1 VGIAFSPAEGVPMT
15 RRTSPGHLLVAI
27 LILCITPFACATSV
41 RQVSIENSLQ
51 AAEFVFHGVVVER
64 EAFTAAA
71 PDAIFTRLRFKV
83 LDVIKGPALGEVE
96 LVFSGGTAGGFTVAV
111 GEMQI
116 PNLGEEGVYFVE
128 SLKRTQVNPL
138 YGWQQGQFLVLQENG
153 ERRVHTAA
161 RAPVYGIDPVA
172 AQPGLALS
180 SGAARGVQTRAS
192 DASAR
197 PLSVEE
203 FKTRLRAMRERR

>member
-1 VGIAFSPAEGVPMT
+1 VQF
-15 RRTSPGHLLVAI
+15 R
-27 LILCITPFACATSV
+27 
-41 RQVSIENSLQ
+41 
-51 AAEFVFHGVVVER
+51 
-64 EAFTAAA
+64 
-71 PDAIFTRLRFKV
+71 V
-83 LDVIKGPALGEVE
+83 LDVIKGPALSQVS
-96 LVFSGGTAGGFTVAV
+96 LVFSGGTAGGITVAV

-128 SLKRTQVNPL
+128 SLQRNQVNPL

-161 RAPVYGIDPVA
+161 RAPVYGIGPA
-172 AQPGLALS
+172 AARAGLELS
-180 SGAARGVQTRAS
+180 SGTARGVQTRAP

-203 FKTRLRAMRERR
+203 FKTRLRAMRGRR